1 MLTSLKAPFAA
12 ILLSSVALVP
22 ATTVAFVAT
31 ADVAIAKSD
40 NAGGGGKGNSGGK
53 SGNAKSSGSKGGSS
67 AKATTS
73 GSKGGGKSGGGA
85 SASRGHGGLDDLFN
99 KITGKGK
106 TKSANAK
113 RSSTSSSAKLAGAAP
128 KQRPEKGDMHP
139 SSLGKM
145 NGALNANVNAIIA
158 HVKNGNTNGPIG
170 GMAALAIAGYA
181 AESAAETL
189 ALAEDFAALDQALID
204 AGFVDD
210 EGAPNLQAYLDSL
223 EDVEGQGEITAI
235 EAAIAGEEGAPTIEE
250 ALSGEINMVQDF
262 ASVEDYLAYRDGTAG
277 EPPIESVELG
287 IAATDGQA
295 RPGDEDL
302 EFANERIGD
311 RTEAEDYMLSIWNK
325 GDGAEFTDDGEE
337 RVRTDAE
344 IALLD
349 ALYDRL
355 EADGEVLSTAIEE
368 YADLP
373 EAPMEDEPVVED
385 DVAECTSGDPDC
397 VVAGEEVAAVE

>member
-1 MLTSLKAPFAA
+1 MLKSLKAPFAA

-31 ADVAIAKSD
+31 ADVAVAKSD

-85 SASRGHGGLDDLFN
+85 TASRGHGGLDDLFN

-106 TKSANAK
+106 TKSANVK
-113 RSSTSSSAKLAGAAP
+113 RNTASGSAKVAGATP
-128 KQRPEKGDMHP
+128 KQRPEKGDMHA

-170 GMAALAIAGYA
+170 GMAALAVAGYA
-181 AESAAETL
+181 AEGAAETI
-189 ALAEDFAALDQALID
+189 ALAEEFAALDQALID

-210 EGAPNLQAYLDSL
+210 EGAPDLQAYLDSL
-223 EDVEGQGEITAI
+223 EGVEGQGEITAI
-235 EAAIAGEEGAPTIEE
+235 EEAIAGEEGAPTLEE
-250 ALSGEINMVQDF
+250 ALSGEVNMVQDF
-262 ASVEDYLAYRDGTAG
+262 ETLEDYLAYRDGTAG
-277 EPPIESVELG
+277 AAPIDAIDTPL
-287 IAATDGQA
+287 IATDGLE
-295 RPGDEDL
+295 RPSDEDL
-302 EFANERIGD
+302 EYAAERIDD

-325 GDGAEFTDDGEE
+325 GDGAEFTEGEE

-355 EADGEVLSTAIEE
+355 DADGEVLSSAIEE

-385 DVAECTSGDPDC
+385 EVTECTGGDPDC
-397 VVAGEEVAAVE
+397 VVAEEEVAAVE